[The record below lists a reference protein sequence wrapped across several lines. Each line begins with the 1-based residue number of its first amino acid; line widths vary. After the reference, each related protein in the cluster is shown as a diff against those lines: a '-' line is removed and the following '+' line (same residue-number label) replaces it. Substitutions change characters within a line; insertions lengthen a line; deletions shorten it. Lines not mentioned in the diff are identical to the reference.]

1 MCPISFNIYGLKLNK
16 VHFSSRTVITH
27 FLDKP
32 CQEINFESHL
42 NGILPCKQG
51 KKTFKSA
58 HVPCDFISLY
68 LIVFTFTMRLKS
80 SNNKSH

>member
-16 VHFSSRTVITH
+16 VHFSSRTAITH

-51 KKTFKSA
+51 KKLSNLHMSRVILF
-58 HVPCDFISLY
+58 H
-68 LIVFTFTMRLKS
+68 FT
-80 SNNKSH
+80 

>member
-51 KKTFKSA
+51 KILSDLHMSRVILF
-58 HVPCDFISLY
+58 H
-68 LIVFTFTMRLKS
+68 FT
-80 SNNKSH
+80 